1 MQVNSAQDYL
11 TQHKRNIIAKTYT
24 ADPPAGK
31 NKIPSTYLSLKANV
45 AAQYHLNVAAAC
57 RGNQT
62 CSQLGE
68 TNTSYCCSQSGAV
81 LY

>member
-11 TQHKRNIIAKTYT
+11 THHKRNIIAKSYT
-24 ADPPAGK
+24 ADPPFGK
-31 NKIPSTYLSLKANV
+31 NKIPSTYLSLKAN
-45 AAQYHLNVAAAC
+45 AAARYQLNVAAAC

-68 TNTSYCCSQSGAV
+68 TTTSYCCSQSGAV

>member
-11 TQHKRNIIAKTYT
+11 TRYKRNIIAKTYT

-31 NKIPSTYLSLKANV
+31 NKIPSTYLSLKAN
-45 AAQYHLNVAAAC
+45 AASQYQLTVAAAC
-57 RGNQT
+57 RGNNT

-68 TNTSYCCSQSGAV
+68 TTTSHCCSQSGGV

>member
-11 TQHKRNIIAKTYT
+11 TQYKRQVISKIYV
-24 ADPPAGK
+24 ADPPFGK
-31 NKIPSTYLSLKANV
+31 NKVPSTYLSLKANN
-45 AAQYHLNVAAAC
+45 ASRHQMTVAAAC
-57 RGNQT
+57 RGNNT

-68 TNTSYCCSQSGAV
+68 TITSQCCSQSGGV

>member
-11 TQHKRNIIAKTYT
+11 TRHKRIVIAKTYT
-24 ADPPAGK
+24 VDPPFGK
-31 NKIPSTYLSLKANV
+31 NKIASTYLSLKAN
-45 AAQYHLNVAAAC
+45 AATQIHIGVAAAC

-62 CSQLGE
+62 CTGLGK
-68 TNTSYCCSQSGAV
+68 TTTSYCCSQSGAV

>member
-11 TQHKRNIIAKTYT
+11 TRHKRNIIAKTYA
-24 ADPPAGK
+24 ADPPFGK
-31 NKIPSTYLSLKANV
+31 NKIPSTYLSLKANN
-45 AAQYHLNVAAAC
+45 ASRHQMTVAAAC
-57 RGNQT
+57 RGNNT

-68 TNTSYCCSQSGAV
+68 TTTSQCCSQSGAV

>member
-1 MQVNSAQDYL
+1 MQVNSVQDYVTRL
-11 TQHKRNIIAKTYT
+11 KRNAIARNYA

-31 NKIPSTYLSLKANV
+31 NKTASTYLSLKANA
-45 AAQYHLNVAAAC
+45 AAQYQTTVAAAC

-62 CSQLGE
+62 CSGLGR
-68 TNTSYCCSQSGAV
+68 TITSQCCTQGGAV

>member
-11 TQHKRNIIAKTYT
+11 TRHKRNVIAKIYT

-31 NKIPSTYLSLKANV
+31 NKIPSTYLSLKANG
-45 AAQYHLNVAAAC
+45 AAQVHLIAGRLG
-57 RGNQT
+57 RGNNVCT
-62 CSQLGE
+62 TLGE
-68 TNTSYCCSQSGAV
+68 TTVSYCCSQSGAV

>member
-11 TQHKRNIIAKTYT
+11 TQVKRQVIAKTYT
-24 ADPPAGK
+24 TEPPFGK
-31 NKIPSTYLSLKANV
+31 NKIPSTYLSLKANN
-45 AAQYHLNVAAAC
+45 ASRHQLTVAAAC
-57 RGNQT
+57 RGNNT

-68 TNTSYCCSQSGAV
+68 TTTSHCCSQGGGA

>member
-11 TQHKRNIIAKTYT
+11 TQVKRNAIARNYT

-31 NKIPSTYLSLKANV
+31 NKTASTYISLQAN
-45 AAQYHLNVAAAC
+45 AATRYQLTVAAAC

-62 CSQLGE
+62 CSGLGK
-68 TNTSYCCSQSGAV
+68 TMTSQCCTQPGAV

>member
-11 TQHKRNIIAKTYT
+11 TRHKRNTIARNYT

-31 NKIPSTYLSLKANV
+31 NKIPSTYLSLKANG
-45 AAQYHLNVAAAC
+45 AAQVHLIVAAAC

-62 CSQLGE
+62 CTGLGE
-68 TNTSYCCSQSGAV
+68 SIVSYCCTQNGAV

>member
-11 TQHKRNIIAKTYT
+11 TRHKRSIIAKTYT

-31 NKIPSTYLSLKANV
+31 NKIPSTYLSLKAN
-45 AAQYHLNVAAAC
+45 AATQVHINIAAAC
-57 RGNQT
+57 RGNNT
-62 CSQLGE
+62 CSVLGK
-68 TNTSYCCSQSGAV
+68 TSVSYCCSQSGGV

>member
-11 TQHKRNIIAKTYT
+11 TRHKRNIIAKTYT

-31 NKIPSTYLSLKANV
+31 NKIPSTYLSLKANG
-45 AAQYHLNVAAAC
+45 AAQVHLIVAAAC

-62 CSQLGE
+62 CTGLGE
-68 TNTSYCCSQSGAV
+68 STVSYCCRQNGAV

>member
-11 TQHKRNIIAKTYT
+11 TRVKRQVISKIYA
-24 ADPPAGK
+24 ADPPFGK
-31 NKIPSTYLSLKANV
+31 NKIPSTYLSLKAN
-45 AAQYHLNVAAAC
+45 AATQYQMNVAAAC

-62 CSQLGE
+62 CSGLGE
-68 TNTSYCCSQSGAV
+68 TNTSHCCTQSGAL

>member
-11 TQHKRNIIAKTYT
+11 TRHKRTVIAKTYT

-31 NKIPSTYLSLKANV
+31 NKIPSTYLSLKANGATQV
-45 AAQYHLNVAAAC
+45 HLIVAAAC

-62 CSQLGE
+62 CSGLGE
-68 TNTSYCCSQSGAV
+68 TTVSYCCSQSGAV